1 MQDADM
7 ESLKYDSA
15 TYADLVASQ
24 LQEERYATWVVDTE
38 NPSEK
43 GMPWQGGFLYLFFFL
58 VDFWTQTKSLVHRG
72 IAVRLHVRWILF
84 PMVIFSWVS
93 MVVFQFL
100 G

>member
-24 LQEERYATWVVDTE
+24 LQEERYATWVADTG

-43 GMPWQGGFLYLFFFL
+43 GGIFSVFFL
-58 VDFWTQTKSLVHRG
+58 NSDLYRPQRNPWYTGG
-72 IAVRLHVRWILF
+72 IDRFI
-84 PMVIFSWVS
+84 S
-93 MVVFQFL
+93 
-100 G
+100 